1 MVLGEKNMNPT
12 TNDIT
17 NPTPTNDNTTAPQTV
32 DPAAMPVEPTNPS
45 DPAAMP
51 VMDPPVTP
59 PAPVAEAPAQP
70 EAPASTDQTP
80 QPGVM

>member
-1 MVLGEKNMNPT
+1 MDPT
-12 TNDIT
+12 TNS
-17 NPTPTNDNTTAPQTV
+17 TPTDNTSAPQPV
-32 DPAAMPVEPTNPS
+32 DPAAMPVVEPTNPS

-59 PAPVAEAPAQP
+59 PAPVSEAPAP
-70 EAPASTDQTP
+70 APAPETPAEPAAPAPTDQTP